1 MGKILIIDDDESIRN
16 TLELYLRES
25 GYNILL
31 AENGAEG
38 LKMLEQY
45 SADVIICDVKMPGMN
60 GIEVLQKVK
69 EFDNHIPVII
79 ITAFEDMNTTIKAM
93 QNGAY
98 DYLTKPID
106 SSRFSVVVKRAIES
120 KNLSERLAI
129 AITGDLEEFDLDDKF
144 VGKSD
149 YIKDI
154 YKKIGQVSLNTVNI
168 LIQGESGTGKELIA
182 RTIHYSGIT
191 KNQPF
196 IAVNCSALTES
207 LLESELFGHVKGAF
221 TGAIKDK
228 KGKFELAGEG
238 TIFLDEIS
246 EISPELQ
253 VKLLRIIQERKFEKV
268 GGELS
273 LLMKARIIAATNRDL
288 NDLVEM
294 RKFRDD
300 LFYRLNVFPIFV
312 PPLRDR
318 REDIPTL
325 IVHLL
330 KKINRNLHK
339 NVRKIPW
346 DVMEMLQNHY
356 WVGNVRELE
365 NTLLQAV
372 VLAKGDV
379 LEKND
384 ILIKE
389 PCEQSSHKTLD
400 KDLTLAEIE
409 KKHIEFILNKV
420 GWNKQEAC
428 RILGITKPTLYKKIS
443 SYHLEQNLDLL

>member
-1 MGKILIIDDDESIRN
+1 MEKILVIDDDESIRD
-16 TLELYLRES
+16 TLQLYLRES
-25 GYNILL
+25 GYDVFSAGNGISGLEIL
-31 AENGAEG
+31 N
-38 LKMLEQY
+38 QC
-45 SADVIICDVKMPGMN
+45 SADVVICDVKMPEMD
-60 GIEVLQKVK
+60 GIQVLQKIK
-69 EFDNHIPVII
+69 EFDSNIPVII

-98 DYLTKPID
+98 DYLTKPIE
-106 SSRFSVVVKRAIES
+106 STRFSVIVKRAVES
-120 KNLSERLAI
+120 KQLSERLSI
-129 AITGDLEEFDLDDKF
+129 AITEDLEEFDLDDKF
-144 VGKSD
+144 VGKS
-149 YIKDI
+149 YHIKEI
-154 YKKIGQVSLNTVNI
+154 YKKIGQVSVNNVNI

-246 EISPELQ
+246 EILPNLQ

-268 GGELS
+268 GGEFSLS
-273 LLMKARIIAATNRDL
+273 MKARIIAATNRDL
-288 NDLVEM
+288 NELVEM
-294 RKFRDD
+294 GKFRDD
-300 LFYRLNVFPIFV
+300 LFYRLNVFSIFV
-312 PPLRDR
+312 PPLSDR

-325 IVHLL
+325 VVHLL

-346 DVMEMLQNHY
+346 DVMEMLQSYN

-365 NTLLQAV
+365 NVLLQAV

-379 LEKND
+379 LEKAD
-384 ILIKE
+384 ILIK
-389 PCEQSSHKTLD
+389 QSSENVIQKSHGKYLS
-400 KDLTLAEIE
+400 LEEVE
-409 KKHIEFILNKV
+409 KNHIKFVLKKV

-428 RILGITKPTLYKKIS
+428 KILGITKPTLYKKIS
-443 SYHLEQNLDLL
+443 AFQLIKD

>member
-1 MGKILIIDDDESIRN
+1 M
-16 TLELYLRES
+16 
-25 GYNILL
+25 
-31 AENGAEG
+31 
-38 LKMLEQY
+38 
-45 SADVIICDVKMPGMN
+45 DVVICDVKMPKMN
-60 GIEVLQKVK
+60 GIEVLQKIK
-69 EFDNHIPVII
+69 EFDSHIPVII
-79 ITAFEDMNTTIKAM
+79 ITAFEDMNTIIKTM

-106 SSRFSVVVKRAIES
+106 STRFSVIVKRAVES
-120 KNLSERLAI
+120 KHLSERLSI
-129 AITGDLEEFDLDDKF
+129 AITEDMEEFGLDDKF
-144 VGKSD
+144 VGKS
-149 YIKDI
+149 YCIKEI
-154 YKKIGQVSLNTVNI
+154 YKKIGQVSLNSVNI

-182 RTIHYSGIT
+182 RTIHYSGTT
-191 KNQPF
+191 KDQPF
-196 IAVNCSALTES
+196 IAVNCSALSES

-246 EISPELQ
+246 EISLNLQ

-268 GGELS
+268 GGEFSLS
-273 LLMKARIIAATNRDL
+273 MKARIIAATNRDL
-288 NDLVEM
+288 NELVEM
-294 RKFRDD
+294 GKFRDD
-300 LFYRLNVFPIFV
+300 LFYRLNVFSIIV
-312 PPLRDR
+312 PPLRER

-346 DVMEMLQNHY
+346 DVMEILQSYN

-379 LEKND
+379 LEKAD
-384 ILIKE
+384 ILIK
-389 PCEQSSHKTLD
+389 QSGEDIIQKTSDRYLS
-400 KDLTLAEIE
+400 LAEIE
-409 KKHIEFILNKV
+409 KNHIKFILNKV
-420 GWNKQEAC
+420 GWNKQDAC

-443 SYHLEQNLDLL
+443 TYQLKKN